1 LFKKLELFS
10 AGIISVFTAFLPT
23 STMAFEGEINN
34 AWVVFSPDGCFY
46 RNRLNSIGANVI
58 FAGALSIE
66 NEELGLPHAGG
77 SGFDLGNGQFYSIIS
92 VSVPFLE
99 NNCGFGNVT
108 NLMQNGADGTRETD
122 GEMFITF
129 DGNTPTGRYSYDIG
143 LYGVTNTVDVFTE
156 TLIASLP
163 TVVLSGITGTF
174 FGQQTLTV
182 TFSEPVTGLTESD
195 FSLTNAS
202 VVNGSLSAGAGNTY
216 TLDIVAIASGA
227 VSISLPAARV
237 ESSVLLN
244 NTASNILNATVDLTS
259 PDVVISGLPAEIN
272 GPAAFDATITF
283 SENVT
288 GFVAGDITISGGSV
302 TALTGDGA
310 IYTATVFATGGA
322 DLVMSIAAAVA
333 QDQAGNDNTVSGTIT
348 TITNVT
354 GTETSV
360 AVARFMLTRAN
371 ALLSNQPDL
380 AGSLRGGNR
389 PQFNADITEKSGIV
403 AFKTGSDGP
412 IWARL
417 NANWSTDLGAESQ
430 YVFGAVG
437 GYSKLSQNLLL
448 GGMLQ
453 FDVITEVDGAAIA
466 SGTGWLLGPY
476 FVAKTPDQ
484 PLYFEGSLLYGQT
497 SNTISLLGTFTDV
510 FSTERGL
517 ATLGVSGEVER
528 GALVLLPFLDA
539 KYTSDAQ
546 AAYIDGLGNPIA
558 AQTIG
563 LAQAVAGLDFEF
575 SMNEATTLNGGV
587 SGVWSYSSGNAVD
600 PGYEGGRAR
609 LDLGVNR
616 QVGMDGNLGLSGFYD
631 GLGLEDFES
640 YGVELRFSTE
650 F

>member
-1 LFKKLELFS
+1 MFKKLELFS